1 MEEKCLEELSVEE
14 VSYGLRHDGVNQ
26 RNLIAHQKV
35 KDLQDPKKKTTQVS
49 RLLNIRTI
57 YVRRKFVTLVT
68 NYNLHLYARVC

>member
-1 MEEKCLEELSVEE
+1 ME
-14 VSYGLRHDGVNQ
+14 RHPGVKQ
-26 RNLIAHQKV
+26 RNLIAQKKV
-35 KDLQDPKKKTTQVS
+35 KALQDFLQKKTTQVS